1 MIPGIAFEG
10 QVYRALNPLWAADP
24 LSGEGA
30 RLYGGRFN
38 ARGTPALYTSLT
50 ALGALREAQ
59 QVGTFQPITLVA
71 YRAHVT
77 AVFDATDPASLA
89 AAGVDSATI
98 ADPGWR
104 EAMRAHGV
112 APTQT
117 LAARLLAAGFRA
129 LLVPSFA
136 PGVSAADRNLVVL
149 RWNLDPDAALTVI
162 DDEGRL
168 RVTGSSA
175 PPAR

>member
-1 MIPGIAFEG
+1 MIPGVSFEG
-10 QVYRALNPLWAADP
+10 QLYRALNPRWAAEP

-50 ALGALREAQ
+50 ALGAMREAQ

-71 YRAHVT
+71 YRAKVT
-77 AVFDATDPASLA
+77 AVFDATDPACLA
-89 AAGVDSATI
+89 AASVDAAII

-104 EAMRAHGV
+104 EAMRTEGA
-112 APTQT
+112 ALTQM
-117 LAARLLAAGFRA
+117 LAGQLLAAGFSA

-136 PGVSAADRNLVVL
+136 PGAGTGDRNLVLL
-149 RWNLDPDAALTVI
+149 RWNEDDDATLVVI
-162 DDEGRL
+162 DDEDRL
-168 RVTGSSA
+168 AVRGKQDRQQ
-175 PPAR
+175 P